1 METAEKNSI
10 LIVDDTPMNIRLL
23 FDILHADGFD
33 ISVVKSGEMALE
45 KVPVI
50 QPDLILLD
58 VMMPGI
64 DGFETCRRLKAD
76 ASLKDI
82 PIMFMTALSD
92 VEHKVK
98 GLQMGAVD
106 YITKPIQVE
115 EVLARVNVHLA
126 LRNAQEKLLQE
137 VTERRQAEIELQKI
151 LQELQQAQTQLIQS
165 EKMSSL
171 GELVAGVAHEINNP
185 VNFIYGNLTYA
196 QEYIHN
202 LLRIVQV
209 YQQYYPNPVSE
220 VQAEIEANDLN
231 FLIEDLPK
239 LLDSMKIGAKRIRD
253 IVLSLRIFSRLDESE
268 IKDVDIHEGIDSTL
282 MILGHRLKGKPG
294 NSSGIQVIK
303 EYGSL
308 PLVECFAG
316 QINQVFMNIISNA
329 IDALEESLL
338 SCPLLTITQKNNE
351 HPTIHIRTEATD
363 KQVLIRIAD
372 NGPGIPKELQKKIFD
387 PFFTTKPIGVGTGM
401 GLAIS
406 YQIVKEKHGGSLQCV
421 SYPEGGTEFIISIPQ
436 NLDFS

>member
-1 METAEKNSI
+1 METVEKNSI

-45 KVPVI
+45 KVPII

-294 NSSGIQVIK
+294 NSGIQVIK

-329 IDALEESLL
+329 IDALEESLR
-338 SCPLLTITQKNNE
+338 SCPLLTINQKNNE

-363 KQVLIRIAD
+363 NQVLIRIAD

-421 SYPEGGTEFIISIPQ
+421 SCPEGGTEFIISIPQ

>member
-1 METAEKNSI
+1 MKTVKKNSV

-45 KVPVI
+45 KVPII

-58 VMMPGI
+58 VMMTGI
-64 DGFETCRRLKAD
+64 DGFETCRCLKAD

-115 EVLARVNVHLA
+115 EVLARVHVHLA
-126 LRNAQEKLLQE
+126 LRNAQQELLQE
-137 VTERRQAEIELQKI
+137 VTERRQAETKLQKT
-151 LQELQQAQTQLIQS
+151 LQELQQAQTQLVQS

-185 VNFIYGNLTYA
+185 VNFIYGNLNYA
-196 QEYIHN
+196 QEYIDD
-202 LLRIVQV
+202 LLRIVKV

-220 VQAEIEANDLN
+220 VQEEIEVNDLN
-231 FLIEDLPK
+231 YLIEDLPK
-239 LLDSMKIGAKRIRD
+239 LLESMKIGAKRIRD
-253 IVLSLRIFSRLDESE
+253 IVLSLRIFSRLDEAE

-282 MILGHRLKGKPG
+282 MILGHRIKGKPG
-294 NSSGIQVIK
+294 NSFGIQIIK
-303 EYGSL
+303 EYGNL

-329 IDALEESLL
+329 IDALEESSV
-338 SCPLLTITQKNNE
+338 SCPLLTVNRQLNE
-351 HPTIHIRTEATD
+351 NPTIRIHTEATD

-372 NGPGIPKELQKKIFD
+372 NGQGIPKGLEKKIFD
-387 PFFTTKPIGVGTGM
+387 PFFTTKPVGVGTGM

-406 YQIVKEKHGGSLQCV
+406 YQIIKEKHGGSLECV
-421 SYPEGGTEFIISIPQ
+421 VLPEGGTEFVISIPKTL
-436 NLDFS
+436 NLS

>member
-1 METAEKNSI
+1 METVEKNSI

-294 NSSGIQVIK
+294 KSGIQVIK

-338 SCPLLTITQKNNE
+338 SCPLLTISQKNNE
-351 HPTIHIRTEATD
+351 PPTIHIHTEATD

-421 SYPEGGTEFIISIPQ
+421 SRPEGGTEFIISIPQ